1 MTHKNGN
8 NLTNK
13 ELLQI
18 ILDNVEQLN
27 TKLSD
32 LNEKKV
38 SKARTLFNIGIALTT
53 VSFLVLTVVM

>member
-1 MTHKNGN
+1 MTHKNGS

-38 SKARTLFNIGIALTT
+38 SRHELYSILGALTT